1 MTHTMD
7 LCIRQPGVVF
17 NNFPQCVKGMLFNV
31 FATFPQSVAFQSVVA
46 ERVCTGCPECI
57 TDLNGIGMLTKN
69 LTYLL
74 CSDFNAP

>member
-1 MTHTMD
+1 MF
-7 LCIRQPGVVF
+7 LL
-17 NNFPQCVKGMLFNV
+17 LFREGHA
-31 FATFPQSVAFQSVVA
+31 FQSVAFQSVVA

-57 TDLNGIGMLTKN
+57 TDLNGIGMLTEN